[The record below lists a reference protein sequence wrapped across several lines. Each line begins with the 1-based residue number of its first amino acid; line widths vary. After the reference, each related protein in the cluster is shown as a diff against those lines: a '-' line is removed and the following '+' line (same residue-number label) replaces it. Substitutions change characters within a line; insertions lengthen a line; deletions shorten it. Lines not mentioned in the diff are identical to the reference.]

1 MIFLDTD
8 HDWILACDR
17 QELIGALLKRIDP
30 NNDDDL
36 LRLAAA
42 CLGCEEEEVMWVEV

>member
-8 HDWILACDR
+8 HEWILARDR
-17 QELIGALLKRIDP
+17 QELVAALLDYLEP
-30 NNDDDL
+30 NDDNAL

-42 CLGCEEEEVMWVEV
+42 CLNCSEEDIAIIGL